1 MILRNLSIHGTEG
14 KKTIYIRHGRI
25 TSVTEVNDPVY
36 KQNDETL
43 IDFDDAIA
51 FPGFINSHDHLD
63 FNLFPQL
70 RNGTYKNY
78 RDWGHDIHQQNKN
91 VIDEV
96 LKIPQDLRIRWGL
109 YKNLLNGV
117 TTVVNHGKKIPVP
130 TDLINVLQ
138 PASLH
143 SPAFEKNWKWKLN
156 SPLYKSPIAMHIGE
170 GTDTIAKREIDEV
183 IRWKFRR
190 KKIVAVH
197 GVAMSEE
204 QADSFYGLVWCPAS
218 NYFLLDQTADI
229 EKLKNRTNIVFGTDS
244 TLTASWNLWEHIR
257 KAKESGINERELLSM
272 LTSNPARL
280 WGLNETGEIVEGKNA
295 DITVLRKRESFYDL
309 IPDDILLVLN
319 KGKVKLFDE
328 TMAVQMEDFIK
339 NDFSLVIINSRVK
352 YIKGDL
358 SKLVQRI
365 KEYYSKFEF
374 CLSET

>member
-143 SPAFEKNWKWKLN
+143 SPAFKKNWKWKLN
-156 SPLYKSPIAMHIGE
+156 NPFSNGLVTMHIGE
-170 GTDTIAKREIDEV
+170 GTDAVSEKEIDEV
-183 IRWKFRR
+183 IRWNFR
-190 KKIVAVH
+190 KKKIIAVH
-197 GVAMSEE
+197 GVTMNKT
-204 QADSFYGLVWCPAS
+204 QATSFHGLVWCPAS
-218 NYFLLDQTADI
+218 NYFLLNETAKADM
-229 EKLKNRTNIVFGTDS
+229 LKNHTTIVFGTDS
-244 TLTASWNLWEHIR
+244 TLTAPWSLWEQLRI
-257 KAKESGINERELLSM
+257 AKQTGMTDEIEIISM
-272 LTSNPARL
+272 ITKVPAKL
-280 WGLNETGEIVEGKNA
+280 WGLHETGEIA
-295 DITVLRKRESFYDL
+295 
-309 IPDDILLVLN
+309 
-319 KGKVKLFDE
+319 
-328 TMAVQMEDFIK
+328 
-339 NDFSLVIINSRVK
+339 
-352 YIKGDL
+352 
-358 SKLVQRI
+358 
-365 KEYYSKFEF
+365 
-374 CLSET
+374 